1 MPGPFS
7 VAKEAGDFY
16 TYNIH
21 HGFPEG
27 LVRGYRSGFLTD
39 MVRVVLFHLTR
50 FAYYV
55 PCKCTSRVQ
64 LRRPYFRPHPAAA
77 VLYLGTMY
85 VRESLSELFRKLH
98 GRSNVLTTAVA
109 LVFAGS
115 AYLSVEMVPS
125 RADVS
130 LHVRHSK
137 NLLYNLLFDHALQP
151 RLRCVLGCIV
161 LDVHYKAANGTRH
174 THYLKLLLYTYFPPS
189 PPASCRVTPFTRLC
203 VLF

>member
-39 MVRVVLFHLTR
+39 MVRVVLFHLIR

-55 PCKCTSRVQ
+55 PSKCTSRVQ
-64 LRRPYFRPHPAAA
+64 LRRPYSPTSPSSSS
-77 VLYLGTMY
+77 VLGDY
-85 VRESLSELFRKLH
+85 VCRESISELFRKLH
-98 GRSNVLTTAVA
+98 RRANVLTTAVA

-130 LHVRHSK
+130 LHVRHTQEPCY
-137 NLLYNLLFDHALQP
+137 LYKFVVRSRSQP
-151 RLRCVLGCIV
+151 RRCVLGCSFWMCIIKQ
-161 LDVHYKAANGTRH
+161 LMGRDTR
-174 THYLKLLLYTYFPPS
+174 TTSNYS
-189 PPASCRVTPFTRLC
+189 PPASCRVTPFTRSLC